1 MFILFN
7 SFTKYHKI
15 TKMRY
20 KCATNFKNIC
30 IFAPEIVNINM
41 VQIIARESRNGTDVS
56 LSVRMYLRGVVNNAV
71 SLGVILP
78 KNDWQV
84 VSMLL
89 DNATQAEK
97 SGNAVCLRDNLAIS
111 LWSIKKKLEV
121 LMDAGTLTLQAARE
135 VVTEVLHQQ
144 VVEERERHKA
154 EIENPVKT
162 QKKMTLKEWI
172 REFIRQCEDGER
184 LKRRSTKMITPGTIK
199 SYKGTLAQLEAYE
212 VASHRL
218 VDFDDVTIDFYDSWK
233 AFFIKKMYSP
243 NTIGRHVKN
252 LKTFLFAAEDMKLT
266 TRDDYKSE
274 RFSVDHEDVD
284 NVYLTEE
291 RISQLFDFDP
301 MDDGQLAACINALPK
316 GDRKR
321 MMELTEREAS
331 RKALAVAKDV
341 FLVGCLTGQRIS
353 DYKRISSNM
362 IVELNDGRRY
372 IDITQEKTAKPIYI
386 PLDERVTEILNRYDG
401 VLPKVYDQK
410 INMRIKIVG
419 HLLGWT
425 ENAGVRELHG
435 TMAIDKGKKF
445 YECIKTHTARRTF
458 ATNAYKRGV
467 PLSSI
472 MAVTGHSSEAML
484 RKYLKLDNKERAMIA
499 AKDFENA
506 KATRLKVSK

>member
-1 MFILFN
+1 MVTSIISRSYGTSGNVKL
-7 SFTKYHKI
+7 SLRI
-15 TKMRY
+15 
-20 KCATNFKNIC
+20 AT
-30 IFAPEIVNINM
+30 PEIKNAIALGIEVSKTRWMIINDILKQLTKASSRSVSFIIEDNIAAKLWE
-41 VQIIARESRNGTDVS
+41 VITQI
-56 LSVRMYLRGVVNNAV
+56 NNKY
-71 SLGVILP
+71 S
-78 KNDWQV
+78 
-84 VSMLL
+84 
-89 DNATQAEK
+89 
-97 SGNAVCLRDNLAIS
+97 
-111 LWSIKKKLEV
+111 
-121 LMDAGTLTLQAARE
+121 AGTLTLQSARE

-154 EIENPVKT
+154 EMQDPVKT

-184 LKRRSTKMITPGTIK
+184 LKRRSTKKITPGTIK

-212 VASHRL
+212 VSCHRL

-301 MDDGQLAACINALPK
+301 TDAEQVAACINALPK
-316 GDRKR
+316 EDRKR
-321 MMELTEREAS
+321 MTELTDRELS

-386 PLDERVTEILNRYDG
+386 PLDERVTEILDKYNG

-499 AKDFENA
+499 AQDFENA
-506 KATRLKVSK
+506 KVTRMKASK